1 VAVPTAS
8 WADLSNATEMSEAI
22 ERLTRGGK
30 TDREIAEELTAQG
43 YRSPRREAVSAHM
56 VLRLR
61 LRGRVLRERGR
72 RRQVA
77 GYLTV
82 RQVAERLGIS
92 PYWVYERIYKGAIEV
107 ARDPRWK
114 IYLFPESGR
123 TIRVFQAMLAGRV
136 AKISFKG
143 GHQDA

>member
-1 VAVPTAS
+1 
-8 WADLSNATEMSEAI
+8 
-22 ERLTRGGK
+22 
-30 TDREIAEELTAQG
+30 
-43 YRSPRREAVSAHM
+43 

-61 LRGRVLRERGR
+61 LRRRVLRERR
-72 RRQVA
+72 RRQQVA

-82 RQVAERLGIS
+82 RQVAERLGVS
-92 PYWVYERIYKGAIEV
+92 PYWIYERIYKGAIEV
-107 ARDPRWK
+107 VRDPRWK

-143 GHQDA
+143 GYQDA